1 MQRIGELA
9 AELETTPK
17 TLRLY
22 EELGLLSAP
31 DRTAAGYRV
40 YNEPAVAR
48 ARLVL
53 GLRRIGLSIDEVRA
67 LVQVDDSGTTLRQ
80 RLLAVLSEK
89 LRQMDVALAVQQ
101 GRRED
106 LNARYD
112 ALLATPRDR
121 VGECV
126 CGALMSSC
134 CCGRRAA

>member
-17 TLRLY
+17 TLRFY
-22 EELGLLSAP
+22 EKLGLLPAP
-31 DRTAAGYRV
+31 DRTAAGYRI
-40 YNEPAVAR
+40 YGQSAMAR

-53 GLRRIGLSIDEVRA
+53 GLRGIGLSVDEVRS
-67 LVQVDDSGTTLRQ
+67 LMERDGSGTTLRQ

>member
-17 TLRLY
+17 TIRFY
-22 EELGLLSAP
+22 EQLGLLSAP
-31 DRTAAGYRV
+31 DRTLAGYRV
-40 YNEPAVAR
+40 YDEPAVAR

-53 GLRRIGLSIDEVRA
+53 GLRRIGLSIEEVRA
-67 LVQVDDSGTTLRQ
+67 LIQPDGSGTTRRQ

-106 LNARYD
+106 LTARYD

-134 CCGRRAA
+134 YCGRRLA

>member
-40 YNEPAVAR
+40 YSESVVAR